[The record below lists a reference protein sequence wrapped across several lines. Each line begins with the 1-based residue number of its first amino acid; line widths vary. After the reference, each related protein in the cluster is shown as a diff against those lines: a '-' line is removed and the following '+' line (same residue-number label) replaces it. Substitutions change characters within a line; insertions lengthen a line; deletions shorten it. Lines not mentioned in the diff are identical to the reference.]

1 MDADI
6 SKETPVKPTV
16 LREYEFF
23 GGCIR
28 VKISVKNTSSLSLL
42 DAALELETDER
53 ILHFDRCEPEYPEKK
68 GKLLLGSIYPNTDR
82 TVAFYLDPL
91 ICAKEGTDVNCRV
104 NFKDAFGRPDSV

>member
-16 LREYEFF
+16 LREFEFF

-28 VKISVKNTSSLSLL
+28 VKISVKNTSSLAIL
-42 DAALELETDER
+42 DAGLELEADEQ

-68 GKLLLGSIYPNTDR
+68 GTSR
-82 TVAFYLDPL
+82 
-91 ICAKEGTDVNCRV
+91 
-104 NFKDAFGRPDSV
+104 FGLPKYR